1 MDNTHDLPLKNRLPE
16 GYQPFT
22 KADLLDFLAEAG
34 DRDTPIWIDNY
45 WQPVRG
51 ITQRPIELMGCSED
65 GIHLG

>member
-1 MDNTHDLPLKNRLPE
+1 MDNIYDWPLKNRLPE
-16 GYQPFT
+16 GYRQFT

-34 DRDTPIWIDNY
+34 DRDTLIWIDNY

-51 ITQRPIELMGCSED
+51 ITQRPIELMGFSEG